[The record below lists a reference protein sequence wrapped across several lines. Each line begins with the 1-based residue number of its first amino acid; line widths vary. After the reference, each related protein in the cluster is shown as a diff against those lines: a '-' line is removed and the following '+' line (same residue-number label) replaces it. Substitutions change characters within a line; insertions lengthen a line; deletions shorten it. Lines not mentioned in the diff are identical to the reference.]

1 MGSVFKNR
9 KVIQQTMSYLAIKQC
24 FFFKQPRS
32 GPTRLKM
39 VCVDDTCPWHLTA
52 LVVKDSECIKITLY
66 VTIHTCDIDTWKNY
80 NKHANY
86 KLLGEVVKIRFYAKG
101 SESMLTINM
110 FFFLLLRVQHHC
122 LVYHVNKY
130 YCQHQYFTISKIRP

>member
-24 FFFKQPRS
+24 FFCKQPRS
-32 GPTRLKM
+32 GPTRLKR

-52 LVVKDSECIKITLY
+52 QVVKDSECIKITLY

-110 FFFLLLRVQHHC
+110 FFFSIASSTASLSGLSCKQVLLSTPVF
-122 LVYHVNKY
+122 YN
-130 YCQHQYFTISKIRP
+130 F